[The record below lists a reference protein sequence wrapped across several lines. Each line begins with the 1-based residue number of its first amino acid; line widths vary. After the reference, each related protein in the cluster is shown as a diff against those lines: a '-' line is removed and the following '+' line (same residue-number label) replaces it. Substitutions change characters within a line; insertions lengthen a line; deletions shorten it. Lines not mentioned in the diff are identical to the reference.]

1 MKKEIKFNA
10 YEPDEFLDMKEIA
23 EVKIINAWN
32 YQKDYFIL
40 VIGKKK
46 YMFKRDE
53 FEIAIRDATNF

>member
-1 MKKEIKFNA
+1 MKKEIKLNA
-10 YEPDEFLDMKEIA
+10 YEPDEFLDMKEIS

-46 YMFKRDE
+46 YMFRRDE
-53 FEIAIRDATNF
+53 FEIAIQDVTNF